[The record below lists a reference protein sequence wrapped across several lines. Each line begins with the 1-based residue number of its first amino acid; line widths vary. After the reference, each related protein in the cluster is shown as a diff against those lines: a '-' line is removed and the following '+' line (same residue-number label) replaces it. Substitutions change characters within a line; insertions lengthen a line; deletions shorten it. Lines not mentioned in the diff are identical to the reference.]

1 MAADIMK
8 NVTTKNPGNT
18 SGRIH
23 TRRLVLIAM
32 VTAITCIL
40 APFSIPI
47 PISPVPISLT
57 NLVLLISI
65 YVLGW
70 KDATIS
76 FLVYLLLGAFGL
88 PVFSG
93 FSGGLGKIAGPTG
106 GYLVGFIFMTIIAG
120 IFVERSKDRH
130 ILIIA
135 GMVLATVV
143 TYVFGTAW
151 LAYQMELPFTGALSI
166 GVLPYLPGDTA
177 KILLAV
183 LTGPLLRSRLQ
194 NLTN

>member
-1 MAADIMK
+1 MTADIMK
-8 NVTTKNPGNT
+8 NITTKNQSKT
-18 SGRIH
+18 TGRFT

-70 KDATIS
+70 KDATVS
-76 FLVYLLLGAFGL
+76 YLVYLLLGAFGL

-93 FSGGLGKIAGPTG
+93 FAGGLGKIAGPTG
-106 GYLVGFIFMTIIAG
+106 GYLTGFIFMTIIAG
-120 IFVERSKDRH
+120 IFVERYTDRR
-130 ILIIA
+130 ILVIT
-135 GMVLATVV
+135 GMVLATMVA
-143 TYVFGTAW
+143 YVFGTAW
-151 LAYQMELPFTGALSI
+151 LAVQMELPFTGALSI
-166 GVLPYLPGDTA
+166 GVIPYLPGDTV
-177 KILLAV
+177 KIILAV
-183 LTGPLLRSRLQ
+183 LTGPVLRSRLQ
-194 NLTN
+194 NLAY

>member
-1 MAADIMK
+1 MTADIMK
-8 NVTTKNPGNT
+8 NINTKNQSKT
-18 SGRIH
+18 TGRFT

-70 KDATIS
+70 KDATVS
-76 FLVYLLLGAFGL
+76 YLVYLLLGAFGL

-93 FSGGLGKIAGPTG
+93 FAGGLGKIAGPTG
-106 GYLVGFIFMTIIAG
+106 GYLTGFIFMTIIAG
-120 IFVERSKDRH
+120 IFVERYTDRR
-130 ILIIA
+130 ILVIT
-135 GMVLATVV
+135 GMVLATMVA
-143 TYVFGTAW
+143 YVFGTAW
-151 LAYQMELPFTGALSI
+151 LAFQMELPFTGALSI
-166 GVLPYLPGDTA
+166 GVIPYLPGDTV
-177 KILLAV
+177 KIILAV
-183 LTGPLLRSRLQ
+183 LTGPVLRSRLQ
-194 NLTN
+194 NLAY